1 MNLLEALKRLKS
13 IPCLQIHSVSRIYET
28 TPVGKRDQPD
38 FFNAAI
44 GINTTVSAHELLR
57 YCLDIEDE
65 MGRIHNEKWGPRII
79 DIDVL
84 FYARHIL
91 NKKNIIIPHPRLHER
106 AFVLI
111 PMADIAPELEHP
123 LLHKTV
129 AELLSQVDTK
139 GIQKTSER
147 LKF

>member
-1 MNLLEALKRLKS
+1 M
-13 IPCLQIHSVSRIYET
+13 SRIYET
-28 TPVGKRDQPD
+28 SPVGNLEQPD

-44 GINTTVSAHELLR
+44 GLNTTVSAHELLR
-57 YCLDIEDE
+57 YCLGIEDE
-65 MGRIHNEKWGPRII
+65 MGRIRTEKWGSRII

-84 FYARHIL
+84 FYAHHVL

-106 AFVLI
+106 AFVLA
-111 PMADIAPELEHP
+111 PLADIAPELEHP

-129 AELLSQVDTK
+129 AELLSKVDTK
-139 GIQKTSER
+139 GIQKTGEK